1 MKIRELKEMIRTWW
15 DEDEPEDQAESIVE
29 NGADSLPDN
38 WKKEEEKKDP
48 LAPPSKEE
56 EHMIKLAADHPLN
69 RLHAL
74 RGSEKKGKM
83 PPPRICVDEKG
94 VLPEDLAKKET
105 PRLRQALTAAS
116 LSRLNKAKP
125 RKDNP
130 PPDLDAEVW
139 FYLSAD
145 KLAAWMLVFPPAG
158 VGQQINRDMIYRG
171 LKAKGITYGVDKTL
185 ADRLSRDEHR
195 YCTLYVIA
203 VGVPAFNG
211 KNGNI
216 VDAFPRGAQRFL
228 DTDEY
233 DQVDYTNLNWIQN
246 VEQGDEICR
255 LILPTE
261 GEPGVNVLG
270 QEIPAKSGKA
280 AVLPKGRN
288 TEISEDGTRLLAQLP
303 GHVEFTNR
311 AFHVK
316 PVLEISENVDFS
328 TGDIK
333 FLGDVHVH
341 GDVCSGFTVR
351 AQGNV
356 QVDGVIE
363 AGSIVEAGGDL
374 MVTKGILGDGETVIR
389 GRRGVFAKYMEGV
402 TAYVRENL
410 QTDCLVNCEVYCDGD
425 VQVESGRGTIIGGQV
440 WAAQKVAARIVGA
453 KSECRT
459 TITLGGQPCATA
471 ERKRLLEEID
481 ELEKELEKAETQLD
495 SPARAAKLSRSKVRL
510 PAAKL
515 KLNQLDKELE
525 EYEDENNEDNDRR
538 RLECGIAYPGTEII
552 IDEERMVLRQ
562 EKRQCIAKLLLGEI
576 ILM

>member
-1 MKIRELKEMIRTWW
+1 MKIRELKEMIRAWW
-15 DEDEPEDQAESIVE
+15 DEEEPENQAEGTAEES
-29 NGADSLPDN
+29 ADSLPDN
-38 WKKEEEKKDP
+38 WKKAPEVDP
-48 LAPPSKEE
+48 LRPPAKEE
-56 EHMIKLAADHPLN
+56 EHVIKLPADHPLN

-74 RGSEKKGKM
+74 RTSEKKGKI
-83 PPPRICVDEKG
+83 PAPRICLDEEG
-94 VLPEDLAKKET
+94 VLPEGLAKKEMA
-105 PRLRQALTAAS
+105 RLRQALTAAS

-130 PPDLDAEVW
+130 PPDLDAELW

-171 LKAKGITYGVDKTL
+171 LKAKGISYGVNETL
-185 ADRLSRDEHR
+185 ADRLSRNEHR

-203 VGVPAFNG
+203 VGKPAFDG

-216 VDAFPRGAQRFL
+216 VDAFPRGAQHFL
-228 DTDEY
+228 EVDEY
-233 DQVDYTNLNWIQN
+233 DQADYTNLNWIQN
-246 VEQGDEICR
+246 VAEGDEICR

-261 GEPGVNVLG
+261 GEPGVNVLN
-270 QEIPAKSGKA
+270 QPIPAKSGKA
-280 AVLPKGRN
+280 AILPKGRN
-288 TEISEDGTRLLAQLP
+288 TEISEDGTRLVASMP

-316 PVLEISENVDFS
+316 PVLEIGENVDFS

-341 GDVCSGFTVR
+341 GDVCSGFIVR

-363 AGSIVEAGGDL
+363 AGSTVEAGGDL
-374 MVTKGILGDGETVIR
+374 MVTKGILGDGETIIR

-402 TAYVRENL
+402 IAYVRENL

-440 WAAQKVAARIVGA
+440 WAAQKVSARVVGA
-453 KSECRT
+453 KSKCRT
-459 TITLGGQPCATA
+459 TVTLGGQPCATA
-471 ERKRLLEEID
+471 ERKHLLEEIE
-481 ELEKELEKAETQLD
+481 ELEKELEKAENQLD
-495 SPARAAKLSRSKVRL
+495 SPTRSAKLSRSKVRL

-515 KLNQLDKELE
+515 KLDQLEKELE
-525 EYEDENNEDNDRR
+525 EYEDDNEENDRR

-552 IDEERMVLRQ
+552 IDEERMILRQ